1 MFRPL
6 LRTAFFMFL
15 GAAGWSCGGVS
26 DEARQQSAES
36 VEHGLG
42 YLRECDAQGRC
53 NIPAAVVAWE
63 RAIRLNPEN
72 ADAHRYLGTEYGAE
86 GRFPQAET
94 HLRRA
99 VALFERQSRED
110 ERLRSPLAECRV
122 TLGVVLVNLDRPD
135 DAIPLFRAATEE
147 ITYGSQH
154 LAWGNLGWAFLR
166 KGQHREAAE
175 ALQRAVNI
183 QANFCVGHARLGE
196 AWYRL
201 NDYARALESL
211 DRALG
216 TEQPGC
222 DGLQGA
228 WLDRARV
235 RVQLHQPERARD
247 DLQRCI
253 ALGAT
258 TPEGRECAELG
269 RSVGP

>member
-1 MFRPL
+1 MFNNS
-6 LRTAFFMFL
+6 LRTAFL
-15 GAAGWSCGGVS
+15 TILVAAGWACSGVS

-53 NIPAAVVAWE
+53 NVPAAIIAWE
-63 RAIRLNPEN
+63 RAIRLNPDN
-72 ADAHRYLGTEYGAE
+72 ADAHRYLGAQFGAE
-86 GRFPQAET
+86 GRFDQAAT

-99 VALFERQSRED
+99 VTLYERQAAED
-110 ERLRSPLAECRV
+110 ERLRAPLAETRV

-135 DAIPLFRAATEE
+135 EAIPLFRAATEE
-147 ITYGSQH
+147 ITYNSQH
-154 LAWGNLGWAFLR
+154 LAWGNLGWALLK
-166 KGQHREAAE
+166 KGQFREATE
-175 ALQRAVNI
+175 ALQRAVSI
-183 QANFCVGHARLGE
+183 QPNFCVGHARLGE

-201 NDYARALESL
+201 NDYGRALEAL

-222 DGLQGA
+222 DRLQGA

-235 RVQLHQPERARD
+235 RVQLHQAERARE

-253 ALGAT
+253 ALDAT
-258 TPEGRECAELG
+258 TPAGRECAELG
-269 RSVGP
+269 RSVAP